1 MKQMGPI
8 GFPNGGQ
15 YEVWLAVA
23 PSLLERQRQLQRE
36 DSEKWNEELVERLFK
51 KVEPFLEEG
60 VVLNMNYK
68 FLRNLLSPEGF
79 STRGGASPI
88 LKRVML
94 KCLKCLE
101 EQKQHG
107 SSSSSHSGLAHP
119 SETEMTLTPRA
130 TRAIRQSCREWL
142 KTKMEDPDPSVSAL
156 AREYE
161 ASFESRASKTCCKLA
176 RRGYLS
182 LERFARVT
190 AEEWSGINLPR
201 SLLPILVKNA
211 KFGVYEIV
219 DCIDWISMQIAREYI
234 ISLYLLR
241 LRGMGANSCATSWG
255 QIPSLPGRA
264 GPGTH
269 THPEK

>member
-1 MKQMGPI
+1 MKQIGPI

-23 PSLLERQRQLQRE
+23 PSLLERQRQRQRE
-36 DSEKWNEELVERLFK
+36 ECEKWNEEQVERLFK
-51 KVEPFLEEG
+51 KVEPFLKEG
-60 VVLNMNYK
+60 VININYK

-119 SETEMTLTPRA
+119 SETEMTLTPSA

-142 KTKMEDPDPSVSAL
+142 TTKMEDPDPLVSAL

-182 LERFARVT
+182 LEQFARVT
-190 AEEWSGINLPR
+190 AEEWSGMKLPP
-201 SLLPILVKNA
+201 SLLPIVQD
-211 KFGVYEIV
+211 GISDYE
-219 DCIDWISMQIAREYI
+219 SA
-234 ISLYLLR
+234 
-241 LRGMGANSCATSWG
+241 
-255 QIPSLPGRA
+255 
-264 GPGTH
+264 
-269 THPEK
+269 